1 MLSNTSLHSDRTDL
15 LSTCLRIGDV
25 GVVVRGDSIAMANLI
40 NSNSTHDSRPS
51 ISTDSVST
59 MRKSTSLTRLPCVH
73 WIFSHQ
79 RFLTGAYCIHT
90 DVLMTASDYLENQY
104 PSGTLLVIMLTC
116 DPVISS
122 SLMGILPGP
131 KSKYLNA
138 WYVLSQGLCAEV
150 SMLSI

>member
-1 MLSNTSLHSDRTDL
+1 MIPDQVLVRNQYLQWESQTPLPDYRA
-15 LSTCLRIGDV
+15 CIGYF
-25 GVVVRGDSIAMANLI
+25 A
-40 NSNSTHDSRPS
+40 
-51 ISTDSVST
+51 
-59 MRKSTSLTRLPCVH
+59 
-73 WIFSHQ
+73 HQ

-90 DVLMTASDYLENQY
+90 DVLMAASNYLENQY